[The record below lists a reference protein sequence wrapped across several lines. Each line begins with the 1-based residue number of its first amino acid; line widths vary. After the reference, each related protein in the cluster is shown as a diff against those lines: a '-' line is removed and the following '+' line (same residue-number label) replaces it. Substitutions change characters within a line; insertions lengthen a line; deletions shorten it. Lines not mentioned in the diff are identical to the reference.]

1 MATVLKRG
9 TPLILLAIVAF
20 STLAIAAPT
29 PAAAQSGQLVTI
41 AARVC
46 PEYTDITAN
55 RARNNIQESL
65 KDLGA
70 DTPYKEGEVVEA
82 ATEDRVQPNCR
93 ALENW
98 HLTLG
103 RGIESRAVTGP
114 WGALSIVTN
123 PFADDI
129 VTRESTPLLNDQGV
143 DTGDD
148 LTGAVTIELSNEQA
162 ELAKKPSKLWLQGE
176 RRATRRSTA
185 PVVAPTASAPCVAR
199 PTT

>member
-1 MATVLKRG
+1 MATVLRG
-9 TPLILLAIVAF
+9 TALSLLALAASSAF
-20 STLAIAAPT
+20 TAP

-46 PEYTDITAN
+46 PAYTDITAN

-65 KDLGA
+65 KNLGA
-70 DTPYKEGEVVEA
+70 DTPYKQGEVVEA

-114 WGALSIVTN
+114 WGSLSIVTN

-129 VTRESTPLLNDQGV
+129 VTRESTPLLND
-143 DTGDD
+143 
-148 LTGAVTIELSNEQA
+148 
-162 ELAKKPSKLWLQGE
+162 K
-176 RRATRRSTA
+176 
-185 PVVAPTASAPCVAR
+185 
-199 PTT
+199 